1 MNTADLFRVA
11 DRSCASDRAY
21 STPLPFISLHAL
33 PLCTPP
39 KWLVDVILFSFQ
51 QGCFGSH
58 DVERIASGTC
68 DGGDISLALTM
79 IENHEKIGAISG
91 REGKGVLSLLRASG
105 E

>member
-1 MNTADLFRVA
+1 M
-11 DRSCASDRAY
+11 
-21 STPLPFISLHAL
+21 PFIALHAL

-39 KWLVDVILFSFQ
+39 KWLVDMILFSFQ
-51 QGCFGSH
+51 QGH

-79 IENHEKIGAISG
+79 IENHAKIGAISS
-91 REGKGVLSLLRASG
+91 REGKGVVSLLRASG